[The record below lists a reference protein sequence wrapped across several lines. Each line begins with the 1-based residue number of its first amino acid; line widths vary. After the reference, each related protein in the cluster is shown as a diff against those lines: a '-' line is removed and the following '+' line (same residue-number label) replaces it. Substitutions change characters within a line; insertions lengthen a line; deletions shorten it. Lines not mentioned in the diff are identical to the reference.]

1 MSTVFASFVRAFIV
15 ESFLFGDASAAPA
28 DGESLIAA
36 GIIDSTGVLEL
47 VAFVEDCFS
56 VTVEDA
62 DITPE
67 NLDSI
72 EAIATYIQKKSG
84 RAPLSA

>member
-1 MSTVFASFVRAFIV
+1 MSNGFILSIRAFIV
-15 ESFLFGDASAAPA
+15 ESFLFADASAAPA
-28 DGESLIAA
+28 DGDSLIAA

-47 VAFVEDCFS
+47 VAFIEDRFD

-62 DITPE
+62 EITPE

-72 EAIATYIQKKSG
+72 EAISHFVEQKAG
-84 RAPLSA
+84 RAPIAA